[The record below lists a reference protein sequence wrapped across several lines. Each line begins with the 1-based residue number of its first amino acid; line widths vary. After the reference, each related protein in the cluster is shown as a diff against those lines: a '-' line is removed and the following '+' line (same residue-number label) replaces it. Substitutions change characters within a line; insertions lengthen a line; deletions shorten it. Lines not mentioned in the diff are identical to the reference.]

1 MLGKNKSV
9 DNRFSDL
16 QENAKILKQ
25 LVLVEC
31 VKYWRAEIRWVG
43 GGIPSAGIWPLRLG
57 VNPDVL

>member
-43 GGIPSAGIWPLRLG
+43 GYLLQVFGH
-57 VNPDVL
+57 